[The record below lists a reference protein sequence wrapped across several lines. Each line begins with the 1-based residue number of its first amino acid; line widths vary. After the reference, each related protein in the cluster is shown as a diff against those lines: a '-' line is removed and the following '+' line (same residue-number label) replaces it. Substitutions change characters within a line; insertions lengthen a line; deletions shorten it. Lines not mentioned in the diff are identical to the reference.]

1 MKFGILLLLVVIC
14 SITGGHASEQ
24 IADDT
29 PTSEEVTESQGESVN
44 SQADV
49 VDGDSEEATKSAEP
63 EKKEE
68 EPVAPT
74 PVQAGPF
81 IDLLGETLLSL
92 EMVDKGHAQL
102 HSHYTNEALKG
113 KKVVGLYFSADW
125 CGPCRQFTPEL
136 VSFYNKMNSRRGK
149 ENEFEIVWI
158 SRCRDFDSFGQ
169 YFTNMNWLAMQ
180 PELAMGQHG
189 QDLSTKYK
197 VKGIPSLVLLDEVGN
212 VITTDARNKIPQDR
226 TGMGFPWRNPLTQ
239 VYVTVVPKSLRLLLK
254 TQIDGLKGKINKQ
267 ISGLLSKRKAT
278 A

>member
-1 MKFGILLLLVVIC
+1 MV
-14 SITGGHASEQ
+14 SIVCAASYG
-24 IADDT
+24 A
-29 PTSEEVTESQGESVN
+29 EVTIRIMAQTHLFVC
-44 SQADV
+44 
-49 VDGDSEEATKSAEP
+49 
-63 EKKEE
+63 
-68 EPVAPT
+68 
-74 PVQAGPF
+74 
-81 IDLLGETLLSL
+81 LSGF
-92 EMVDKGHAQL
+92 ER
-102 HSHYTNEALKG
+102 
-113 KKVVGLYFSADW
+113 

-239 VYVTVVPKSLRLLLK
+239 VYVTVVPKSLRLLLR